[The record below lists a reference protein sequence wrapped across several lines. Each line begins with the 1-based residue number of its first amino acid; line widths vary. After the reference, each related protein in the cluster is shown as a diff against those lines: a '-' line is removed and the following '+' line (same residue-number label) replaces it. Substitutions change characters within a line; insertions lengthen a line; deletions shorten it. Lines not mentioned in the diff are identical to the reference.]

1 LINSFNSKA
10 VLKIIGIPTR
20 VIDYWDRTNFIKP
33 SIHEASGYGSVRLY
47 SFTDLIQFKVAK
59 FLRDQGLS
67 LQKIRKS
74 LNYLRKHLPEIEKPL
89 AQLRFLTDGDT
100 IFVLTNRD
108 KEIIDTLKKGQYI
121 LAIAIE
127 RLINELRGKTSK
139 MATEKIYM
147 VNVAKKRFKVILHPD
162 LEDGGYWVECPELPG
177 CSSQGDSVEEALDMI
192 KDAIKGHLEVEEEL
206 KKEAGL
212 QNLSPFH
219 KDIEGFNWE
228 RSKGG
233 NAEGVD

>member
-1 LINSFNSKA
+1 MTNSFSSKT
-10 VLKIIGIPTR
+10 VSRINGIPTR

-33 SIHEASGYGSVRLY
+33 SISEASGYGSVRLY

-59 FLRDQGLS
+59 FLRDRGLS

-74 LNYLRKHLPEIEKPL
+74 LNYLRKHLPEVEKPL
-89 AQLRFLTDGDT
+89 AQLRFLTDAET
-100 IFVLTNRD
+100 IFVLTNKD
-108 KEIIDTLKKGQYI
+108 KEIIDTLKKGQYV

-127 RLINELRGKTSK
+127 ELINELRGKTSK
-139 MATEKIYM
+139 IAMERTYM
-147 VNVAKKRFKVILHPD
+147 VKVFKREFKVILHPD

-206 KKEAGL
+206 KKEKSLKRKA
-212 QNLSPFH
+212 
-219 KDIEGFNWE
+219 
-228 RSKGG
+228 
-233 NAEGVD
+233 A

>member
-1 LINSFNSKA
+1 VEVIILKNSFNSKR
-10 VLKIIGIPTR
+10 VSKIIGIPLR

-33 SIHEASGYGSVRLY
+33 SVNEASGYGSMRLY

-89 AQLRFLTDGDT
+89 VQLRFLTDGET
-100 IFVLTNRD
+100 IFVLTNKN
-108 KEIIDTLKKGQYI
+108 KEIIDTLKKGQYV
-121 LAIAIE
+121 LSIAIGE
-127 RLINELRGKTSK
+127 LISELKGETSK
-139 MATEKIYM
+139 MTMDRTYM
-147 VNVAKKRFKVILHPD
+147 VNVSKRRFKVILHPG

-192 KDAIKGHLEVEEEL
+192 RDAIKGHLEVQEEL
-206 KKEAGL
+206 KREAT
-212 QNLSPFH
+212 Q
-219 KDIEGFNWE
+219 K
-228 RSKGG
+228 RR
-233 NAEGVD
+233 AA

>member
-1 LINSFNSKA
+1 MVS
-10 VLKIIGIPTR
+10 KIIGIPLR

-33 SIHEASGYGSVRLY
+33 SVHEASGYGSMRLY

-74 LNYLRKHLPEIEKPL
+74 LNFLRKHLPEIEKPL
-89 AQLRFLTDGDT
+89 AQLRFLTDGET
-100 IFVLTNRD
+100 IFVLTNKNR
-108 KEIIDTLKKGQYI
+108 EIIDTLKKGQYV
-121 LAIAIE
+121 LSIAIGE
-127 RLINELRGKTSK
+127 LINELKGETSK
-139 MATEKIYM
+139 MTMDREYM
-147 VNVAKKRFKVILHPD
+147 VNVLKRSFKVILHPD

-206 KKEAGL
+206 KKEAS
-212 QNLSPFH
+212 Q
-219 KDIEGFNWE
+219 K
-228 RSKGG
+228 RR
-233 NAEGVD
+233 AA

>member
-1 LINSFNSKA
+1 MTNSFSSKA
-10 VLKIIGIPTR
+10 ASRIIGIPTR

-33 SIHEASGYGSVRLY
+33 SVSEASGYGSVRLY

-59 FLRDQGLS
+59 FLRDRGLS

-74 LNYLRKHLPEIEKPL
+74 LNYLRKHLPEMEKPL
-89 AQLRFLTDGDT
+89 AQLRFLTDGEI

-108 KEIIDTLKKGQYI
+108 KEIIDTLKKGQYV

-127 RLINELRGKTSK
+127 ELINDLRGKT
-139 MATEKIYM
+139 AKIAMERTYM
-147 VNVAKKRFKVILHPD
+147 VKVFKREFKAILHPD

-192 KDAIKGHLEVEEEL
+192 KDAIKGHLEVEVEL
-206 KKEAGL
+206 KKEKSLKRKA
-212 QNLSPFH
+212 
-219 KDIEGFNWE
+219 
-228 RSKGG
+228 
-233 NAEGVD
+233 A